1 MKETSK
7 TGAKSII
14 MSNNNRSFDLNRS
27 VANSI
32 ITSSYIILKDGTR
45 KRKRHVNSYMEE
57 FLEKRR
63 MAAEFAQTKRSTSSK
78 NPRIKVDKSLKD
90 NLDENYSMNLQRIEQ
105 AISINNLK
113 NNLPGKTTALIDN
126 TNMENND
133 IILEEKDNNKEK
145 IICPETSNKYIK
157 YINVQNKD
165 ESLGNGKNLI
175 INNQN
180 INNNYYIN
188 KQNNFNY
195 NIPNITNE
203 IIENKYNTIKRHN
216 IVYTKKKGQN
226 LNNNKNISNHSFTE
240 NRYTSINNDNDEQCN
255 IINTNELNISNNK
268 DMDLLGPQLPE
279 DAFLEN
285 NHKMI
290 SIQNDYIT
298 LENTNNKSLSKDIQN
313 INNFKDI
320 SPIKSINTTQ
330 KEERFNQL
338 NKNNENETQN
348 ANNENLYDKNI
359 NKSERFLSI
368 MQKMIN
374 NNEYNNN
381 LEKDKIYKSS
391 NISNLKLNDDYNQ
404 QYLNKDINKNSNMN
418 LYEIEDNNIINNN
431 SNKINAKNNQNILNS
446 NQNNELINNNKE
458 LNNNIDHKNNKITY
472 EKFLNK
478 NENIN
483 IGNLYKINNEST
495 KEYSNQDNNYY
506 NYNYNSIHR

>member
-32 ITSSYIILKDGTR
+32 ITSSYIVLKDGTR

-175 INNQN
+175 INNQ
-180 INNNYYIN
+180 ILLLFFYTILEIYY
-188 KQNNFNY
+188 
-195 NIPNITNE
+195 
-203 IIENKYNTIKRHN
+203 
-216 IVYTKKKGQN
+216 
-226 LNNNKNISNHSFTE
+226 
-240 NRYTSINNDNDEQCN
+240 
-255 IINTNELNISNNK
+255 
-268 DMDLLGPQLPE
+268 
-279 DAFLEN
+279 FL
-285 NHKMI
+285 
-290 SIQNDYIT
+290 
-298 LENTNNKSLSKDIQN
+298 
-313 INNFKDI
+313 
-320 SPIKSINTTQ
+320 
-330 KEERFNQL
+330 
-338 NKNNENETQN
+338 
-348 ANNENLYDKNI
+348 
-359 NKSERFLSI
+359 
-368 MQKMIN
+368 
-374 NNEYNNN
+374 
-381 LEKDKIYKSS
+381 
-391 NISNLKLNDDYNQ
+391 
-404 QYLNKDINKNSNMN
+404 
-418 LYEIEDNNIINNN
+418 
-431 SNKINAKNNQNILNS
+431 
-446 NQNNELINNNKE
+446 
-458 LNNNIDHKNNKITY
+458 
-472 EKFLNK
+472 
-478 NENIN
+478 
-483 IGNLYKINNEST
+483 
-495 KEYSNQDNNYY
+495 
-506 NYNYNSIHR
+506 